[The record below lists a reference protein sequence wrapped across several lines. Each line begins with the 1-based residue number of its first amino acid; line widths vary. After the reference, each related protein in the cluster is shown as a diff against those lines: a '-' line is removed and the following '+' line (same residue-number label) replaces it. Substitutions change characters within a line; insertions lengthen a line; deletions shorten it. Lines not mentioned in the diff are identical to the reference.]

1 MQAARLE
8 QDKQAK
14 SRVLR
19 RALEKVPTSV
29 RLWKAAIE
37 LASEDDARVLLKRA
51 TECCPQVCSQG
62 HKQQPFHTRL
72 FTLGFS
78 HGFSQTA
85 ALKCARGLLTMQKL
99 LFPHNP
105 TLCAACA
112 APVMSL
118 CAVIQARQL
127 QCKAVIVIPNGHFP
141 LSGRPSIMR
150 WPGCN
155 PGTMQCRASGGANDF
170 ALCKVYSMHPC

>member
-62 HKQQPFHTRL
+62 YTPGFTHQSIPTRL
-72 FTLGFS
+72 FTQLLTDCSPQVCSGAS
-78 HGFSQTA
+78 HNAKA
-85 ALKCARGLLTMQKL
+85 AL
-99 LFPHNP
+99 P
-105 TLCAACA
+105 TQSYLVCSMCCTRYEPMRRHPSPPAAVPGCH
-112 APVMSL
+112 SHF
-118 CAVIQARQL
+118 Q
-127 QCKAVIVIPNGHFP
+127 GHCL

-155 PGTMQCRASGGANDF
+155 LGAMQCSTSRGANGF
-170 ALCKVYSMHPC
+170 CPLKLYSMHPC

>member
-8 QDKQAK
+8 QDKGAK

-62 HKQQPFHTRL
+62 YTPGCPHQGYSHWASHTASHRLQPQSV
-72 FTLGFS
+72 LG
-78 HGFSQTA
+78 GFSQ
-85 ALKCARGLLTMQKL
+85 
-99 LFPHNP
+99 
-105 TLCAACA
+105 
-112 APVMSL
+112 
-118 CAVIQARQL
+118 
-127 QCKAVIVIPNGHFP
+127 CKSCSSHTIPPGVQHV
-141 LSGRPSIMR
+141 LHPS
-150 WPGCN
+150 
-155 PGTMQCRASGGANDF
+155 
-170 ALCKVYSMHPC
+170 

>member
-51 TECCPQVCSQG
+51 TECCPRCAHRATHQAL
-62 HKQQPFHTRL
+62 HTSL
-72 FTLGFS
+72 YPLGFS
-78 HGFSQTA
+78 HSFSQTA
-85 ALKCARGLLTMQKL
+85 APKCARGLLTMQRL
-99 LFPHNP
+99 LFLHNP

-112 APVMSL
+112 ATRYEPMRRHPKPACCS
-118 CAVIQARQL
+118 AR
-127 QCKAVIVIPNGHFP
+127 
-141 LSGRPSIMR
+141 LS
-150 WPGCN
+150 
-155 PGTMQCRASGGANDF
+155 
-170 ALCKVYSMHPC
+170 